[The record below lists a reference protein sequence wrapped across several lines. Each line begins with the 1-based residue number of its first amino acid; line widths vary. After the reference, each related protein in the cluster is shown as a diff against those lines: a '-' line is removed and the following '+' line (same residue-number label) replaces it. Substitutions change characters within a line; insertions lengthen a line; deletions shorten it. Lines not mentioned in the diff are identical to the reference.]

1 MSSKPSDKD
10 RGLYGLLYK
19 ENKECSLH
27 PEFYKPVDSPK
38 RALAWSAI
46 WLARIPIIAI
56 AVPFYI
62 VGGIIYTVTEGI
74 PRKMCGQTF
83 FISADRRVPD
93 EAYMH
98 GHGA

>member
-1 MSSKPSDKD
+1 MSSKSPVKN
-10 RGLYGLLYK
+10 RGIEGLLYHK
-19 ENKECSLH
+19 TKQGSLE
-27 PEFYKPVDSPK
+27 PELKPIDSPK
-38 RALAWSAI
+38 RVLAWSAI

-98 GHGA
+98 GHGS